1 MPSIVVIN
9 DEGSV
14 LYQNVVE
21 DGQDLVKIIR
31 EGRNAPGYALDDCPE
46 VQVNGLI
53 VLVEQPPKPKRLTPA
68 LSARQ
73 ASVLQ
78 LLAKAYTP
86 DQIAI
91 KLGLSEATIRL
102 HISALKKKFGT
113 VSRDQ
118 MMAMASTLGLCDPF
132 DSTPRHDP
140 ILHHGIDKRFAQV
153 KGDVL
158 PE

>member
-9 DEGSV
+9 EEGTV
-14 LYQNVVE
+14 LYQSVTDNIQEVVKTIR
-21 DGQDLVKIIR
+21 DGGIL
-31 EGRNAPGYALDDCPE
+31 PGYSGACPE

-53 VLVEQPPKPKRLTPA
+53 VLAEQPPKPQRLAPA

-73 ASVLQ
+73 MSVLQ
-78 LLAKAYTP
+78 LLAKAYTT

-118 MMAMASTLGLCDPF
+118 MMAMAGTLGLCDPF
-132 DSTPRHDP
+132 DVIPAYDP
-140 ILHHGIDKRFAQV
+140 VLHQGNV
-153 KGDVL
+153 K
-158 PE
+158 

>member
-9 DEGSV
+9 EEGTV
-14 LYQNVVE
+14 LYQNVSE
-21 DGQDLVKIIR
+21 DIQEVVKVIR
-31 EGRNAPGYALDDCPE
+31 DGGILPGYSAMCPE

-53 VLVEQPPKPKRLTPA
+53 VFVEQPPKSKRLAPA
-68 LSARQ
+68 LSVRQ
-73 ASVLQ
+73 VSVLQ

-118 MMAMASTLGLCDPF
+118 MMAMAGTLGLCDPF
-132 DSTPRHDP
+132 DSTPSHDS
-140 ILHHGIDKRFAQV
+140 ILHHGIEK
-153 KGDVL
+153 
-158 PE
+158 

>member
-9 DEGSV
+9 EVGSV
-14 LYQNVVE
+14 LYQNVSDDIQDVVKAIR
-21 DGQDLVKIIR
+21 DGGIL
-31 EGRNAPGYALDDCPE
+31 PGYSGGCPE

-53 VLVEQPPKPKRLTPA
+53 VLVEQPPKPKRLAPA

-73 ASVLQ
+73 VSVLQ

-118 MMAMASTLGLCDPF
+118 MMAMAGTLGLCDPF
-132 DSTPRHDP
+132 DSTPSIDP
-140 ILHHGIDKRFAQV
+140 ILHHGKE
-153 KGDVL
+153 K
-158 PE
+158 

>member
-9 DEGSV
+9 EEGKV
-14 LYQNVVE
+14 LYQNVTENIQEVVKTIR
-21 DGQDLVKIIR
+21 DGGIL
-31 EGRNAPGYALDDCPE
+31 PGYSGECLE
-46 VQVNGLI
+46 VQINGLI
-53 VLVEQPPKPKRLTPA
+53 VLAQQPPKPQRLAPA

-73 ASVLQ
+73 MSVLQ
-78 LLAKAYTP
+78 LLAKAYTT

-118 MMAMASTLGLCDPF
+118 MMAMAGTLGLCDPF
-132 DSTPRHDP
+132 DVIPGHDP
-140 ILHHGIDKRFAQV
+140 VLHQGNV
-153 KGDVL
+153 K
-158 PE
+158 

>member
-9 DEGSV
+9 EEGTV
-14 LYQNVVE
+14 LYQNVT
-21 DGQDLVKIIR
+21 DDIQDVVKTIR
-31 EGRNAPGYALDDCPE
+31 DRGILPGYSTMCPE

-53 VLVEQPPKPKRLTPA
+53 VLAEQPPKLKRFAPA

-118 MMAMASTLGLCDPF
+118 MMAMAGTLGLCDPF
-132 DSTPRHDP
+132 DLTPSHDP
-140 ILHHGIDKRFAQV
+140 IFHHGKDK
-153 KGDVL
+153 
-158 PE
+158 

>member
-9 DEGSV
+9 EEGPV
-14 LYQNVVE
+14 LYQNVTDNIQEVVKTIR
-21 DGQDLVKIIR
+21 DGGIL
-31 EGRNAPGYALDDCPE
+31 PGYSGACPE

-53 VLVEQPPKPKRLTPA
+53 VLAQQPPKPQRLAPA

-73 ASVLQ
+73 MSVLQ
-78 LLAKAYTP
+78 LLAKAYTT

-118 MMAMASTLGLCDPF
+118 MMAMAGTLGLCDPF
-132 DSTPRHDP
+132 DVIPGHDP
-140 ILHHGIDKRFAQV
+140 VLHQGNV
-153 KGDVL
+153 K
-158 PE
+158 

>member
-9 DEGSV
+9 EVGSV
-14 LYQNVVE
+14 LYQNVSDDIQEVVKAIR
-21 DGQDLVKIIR
+21 DGGIL
-31 EGRNAPGYALDDCPE
+31 PGYSGGCPE

-53 VLVEQPPKPKRLTPA
+53 VLVEQPPKPKRLAPA

-73 ASVLQ
+73 VSVLQ

-118 MMAMASTLGLCDPF
+118 MMAMAGTLGLCDPF
-132 DSTPRHDP
+132 DLTSGYDP
-140 ILHHGIDKRFAQV
+140 ILHPVKDK
-153 KGDVL
+153 
-158 PE
+158 

>member
-1 MPSIVVIN
+1 MPSIVVFN
-9 DEGSV
+9 DEGTI
-14 LYQNVVE
+14 LYQNVSDDIQEV
-21 DGQDLVKIIR
+21 VKAIR
-31 EGRNAPGYALDDCPE
+31 DCEIMPSFSRRCPE

-53 VLVEQPPKPKRLTPA
+53 VLVEQTPKPKRLTPA

-118 MMAMASTLGLCDPF
+118 MMAMAGTLGLCDPF
-132 DSTPRHDP
+132 DVIPAYDP
-140 ILHHGIDKRFAQV
+140 VLHQGNV
-153 KGDVL
+153 K
-158 PE
+158 

>member
-9 DEGSV
+9 EVGSV
-14 LYQNVVE
+14 LYQNVSDDIQEVVKTIR
-21 DGQDLVKIIR
+21 DGGIL
-31 EGRNAPGYALDDCPE
+31 PGYSGVCPE
-46 VQVNGLI
+46 VLVNGLI
-53 VLVEQPPKPKRLTPA
+53 VLVEQPPKPKRLAPA

-73 ASVLQ
+73 VSVLQ

-91 KLGLSEATIRL
+91 RLGLSEATIRL

-118 MMAMASTLGLCDPF
+118 MMAMAGTLGLCDPF
-132 DSTPRHDP
+132 DLTLSNDP
-140 ILHHGIDKRFAQV
+140 ILHLGKDK
-153 KGDVL
+153 
-158 PE
+158 

>member
-9 DEGSV
+9 EEGKV
-14 LYQNVVE
+14 LYQNVTNNIQEVVRTIR
-21 DGQDLVKIIR
+21 DGGIL
-31 EGRNAPGYALDDCPE
+31 PGYSGACPE

-53 VLVEQPPKPKRLTPA
+53 VLAQQPPKPQRLAPA

-73 ASVLQ
+73 MSVLQ
-78 LLAKAYTP
+78 LLAKAYTT

-102 HISALKKKFGT
+102 HISALKKKFNT

-118 MMAMASTLGLCDPF
+118 MMAMAGTLGLCDPF
-132 DSTPRHDP
+132 DVIPGHDP
-140 ILHHGIDKRFAQV
+140 VLHQGNV
-153 KGDVL
+153 K
-158 PE
+158 

>member
-9 DEGSV
+9 EEGKV
-14 LYQNVVE
+14 LYQNVTDNIQEVVKTIR
-21 DGQDLVKIIR
+21 DGGIL
-31 EGRNAPGYALDDCPE
+31 PGYSGACPE

-53 VLVEQPPKPKRLTPA
+53 VLAEQPPKPQRLAPA

-73 ASVLQ
+73 MSVLQ
-78 LLAKAYTP
+78 LLAKAYTT

-118 MMAMASTLGLCDPF
+118 MMAMAGTLGLCDPF
-132 DSTPRHDP
+132 DVIPGHDP
-140 ILHHGIDKRFAQV
+140 VLHQGNV
-153 KGDVL
+153 K
-158 PE
+158 

>member
-9 DEGSV
+9 EEGKV
-14 LYQNVVE
+14 LYQNVTDNIQEVVKTIR
-21 DGQDLVKIIR
+21 DGGIL
-31 EGRNAPGYALDDCPE
+31 PGYSGACPE

-53 VLVEQPPKPKRLTPA
+53 VLAQQPPKPQRLAPA

-73 ASVLQ
+73 MSVLQ
-78 LLAKAYTP
+78 LLAKAYTT

-118 MMAMASTLGLCDPF
+118 MMAMAGTLGLCDPF
-132 DSTPRHDP
+132 DVIPGHDP
-140 ILHHGIDKRFAQV
+140 VLHQGNV
-153 KGDVL
+153 K
-158 PE
+158 

>member
-9 DEGSV
+9 EEGTV
-14 LYQNVVE
+14 LYQNVTDNIQEVVKTIR
-21 DGQDLVKIIR
+21 DGGIL
-31 EGRNAPGYALDDCPE
+31 PGYSGACPE

-53 VLVEQPPKPKRLTPA
+53 VLAQQPPKPQRLAPA

-73 ASVLQ
+73 MSVLQ
-78 LLAKAYTP
+78 LLAKAYTT

-118 MMAMASTLGLCDPF
+118 MMAMAGTLGLCNPF
-132 DSTPRHDP
+132 DVIPGHV
-140 ILHHGIDKRFAQV
+140 LHQGNV
-153 KGDVL
+153 K
-158 PE
+158 

>member
-9 DEGSV
+9 EEGTV
-14 LYQNVVE
+14 LYQNVTDDIQEV
-21 DGQDLVKIIR
+21 VKAIR
-31 EGRNAPGYALDDCPE
+31 DRGILPGYSEMCPE
-46 VQVNGLI
+46 VQINGLI
-53 VLVEQPPKPKRLTPA
+53 VLAEQPPKLKRFAPA

-73 ASVLQ
+73 VSVLQ

-118 MMAMASTLGLCDPF
+118 MMAMAGILGLCDPF
-132 DSTPRHDP
+132 DSTPSHDP
-140 ILHHGIDKRFAQV
+140 ILHHGIDK
-153 KGDVL
+153 
-158 PE
+158 

>member
-9 DEGSV
+9 EEGKV
-14 LYQNVVE
+14 LYQNVTDNIQEVVKTIR
-21 DGQDLVKIIR
+21 DGGIL
-31 EGRNAPGYALDDCPE
+31 PGYSGACPE

-53 VLVEQPPKPKRLTPA
+53 VLAQQPPKPQRLAPA

-73 ASVLQ
+73 MSVLQ
-78 LLAKAYTP
+78 LLAKAYTT

-118 MMAMASTLGLCDPF
+118 MMAMAGTLGLCDPF
-132 DSTPRHDP
+132 DVKPGHDP
-140 ILHHGIDKRFAQV
+140 VLHQENV
-153 KGDVL
+153 K
-158 PE
+158 

>member
-9 DEGSV
+9 EEGKV
-14 LYQNVVE
+14 LYQNVTDNIQEVVKTIR
-21 DGQDLVKIIR
+21 DGGIL
-31 EGRNAPGYALDDCPE
+31 PGYPGACPE

-53 VLVEQPPKPKRLTPA
+53 VLAQQPPKPQRLAPA
-68 LSARQ
+68 LSERQ
-73 ASVLQ
+73 MSVLQ
-78 LLAKAYTP
+78 LLAKAYTT

-118 MMAMASTLGLCDPF
+118 MMAMAGTLGLCDPF
-132 DSTPRHDP
+132 DVIPGHDP
-140 ILHHGIDKRFAQV
+140 VLHQGNV
-153 KGDVL
+153 K
-158 PE
+158 